1 MRRNTLR
8 LTKKYPDSWS
18 GYLLQLYKTNK
29 TLEHVVSFHTHD
41 PVTTRCGFEETG
53 ISIVSFSTL
62 SIDIAK
68 SKLFCS
74 KRVEVITT
82 GDRVLV
88 SCAAFGDDMRSKL

>member
-1 MRRNTLR
+1 MAKCRF
-8 LTKKYPDSWS
+8 D
-18 GYLLQLYKTNK
+18 
-29 TLEHVVSFHTHD
+29 
-41 PVTTRCGFEETG
+41 ETG

-82 GDRVLV
+82 DDRVFV
-88 SCAAFGDDMRSKL
+88 SCAAFGDDMLSKL